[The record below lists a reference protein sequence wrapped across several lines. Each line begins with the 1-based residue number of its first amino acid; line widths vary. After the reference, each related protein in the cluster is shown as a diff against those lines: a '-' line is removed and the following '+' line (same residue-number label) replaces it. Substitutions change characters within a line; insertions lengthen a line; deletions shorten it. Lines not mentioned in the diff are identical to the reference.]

1 MIEPSSK
8 NELDI
13 ADALLD
19 LIPSL
24 LRQIRA
30 DIPRE
35 AGSANV
41 APEWRDI
48 SELRATTGQ
57 IRLMRILV
65 THQRCMMQELA
76 DQLDVAPPTVTA
88 MIKRLLAL
96 GFVERVRDEQ
106 DWRVVWVLPT
116 ERGQRAVTLY
126 DQFRRANLQHRL
138 AHLDQEELA
147 RLHAALPVLRHLI
160 EVLPFIAADRR

>member
-1 MIEPSSK
+1 MSEPSSHDAL
-8 NELDI
+8 EI
-13 ADALLD
+13 ADELLD

-24 LRQIRA
+24 LRRIRA
-30 DIPRE
+30 DIPRDTDDI
-35 AGSANV
+35 

-48 SELRATTGQ
+48 LELRATRGQ
-57 IRLMRILV
+57 LKLLRVLMTR
-65 THQRCMMQELA
+65 QRCTMQELA

-88 MIKRLLAL
+88 MIKRLLAQ

-126 DQFRRANLQHRL
+126 DQYRRTNLQRRL
-138 AHLDQEELA
+138 AHLNQDELA
-147 RLHAALPVLRHLI
+147 HLRAALPVL
-160 EVLPFIAADRR
+160 

>member
-1 MIEPSSK
+1 MIEHPSK

-24 LRQIRA
+24 LQQIRA

-65 THQRCMMQELA
+65 THQRCMMQEIA

-106 DWRVVWVLPT
+106 DWRVVWVSPT

-126 DQFRRANLQHRL
+126 DQFRRANLQRRL

-147 RLHAALPVLRHLI
+147 RLSAALPVLHHLI
-160 EVLPFIAADRR
+160 EILPFDTAERS

>member
-1 MIEPSSK
+1 MAEHPPHH
-8 NELDI
+8 ELDI
-13 ADALLD
+13 ASELLD

-24 LRQIRA
+24 LRRIRV

-35 AGSANV
+35 TDSEQPI
-41 APEWRDI
+41 PEWRDI

-57 IRLMRILV
+57 IRLLRILV
-65 THQRCMMQELA
+65 TRQRCTMQELA

-88 MIKRLLAL
+88 MIKRLLTQE
-96 GFVERVRDEQ
+96 FVERLRDEQ

-126 DQFRRANLQHRL
+126 DQFRRANLQRRL
-138 AHLDQEELA
+138 AHLNQEELA
-147 RLHAALPVLRHLI
+147 RLRAALPILRHII
-160 EVLPFIAADRR
+160 EVEP